1 MPLPRLL
8 PCLAVLVLAGCDL
21 VGVDCTTS
29 VEPGIVLELYDAQT
43 TAPITAGAE
52 AELRDGAYIE
62 VLAQSAEEGEAS
74 NEMPGA
80 WERPGTYDI
89 TVEHRLAAI
98 DLGAVGDATANT
110 LQLSAVELAN
120 VSTDILRIG
129 QFDAGAITISDAIIP
144 TMTFAA
150 TGEAVTYFGAKP
162 VLVDCTPDTLNIDP
176 AAIDRAITPRT
187 ISTMLGPRSCARAR
201 SHGPAAPIARRSAAI
216 FMRRLS

>member
-89 TVEHRLAAI
+89 TVEHPDYAI
-98 DLGAVGDATANT
+98 WTREDVLIRAGQCHVITRTIRADL
-110 LQLSAVELAN
+110 
-120 VSTDILRIG
+120 
-129 QFDAGAITISDAIIP
+129 
-144 TMTFAA
+144 
-150 TGEAVTYFGAKP
+150 
-162 VLVDCTPDTLNIDP
+162 TPAEPIDP
-176 AAIDRAITPRT
+176 QSR
-187 ISTMLGPRSCARAR
+187 G
-201 SHGPAAPIARRSAAI
+201 
-216 FMRRLS
+216 